1 MARKRRYS
9 GWYPATRPKTVAGGI
24 KARSKRGW
32 FSESWWGRR
41 WEEIMASY
49 NIGARLGRGKS
60 YARQGQ
66 VVDVRTS
73 VAGIE
78 AVVQGSRNKPYQVRI
93 SFRHWT
99 EKEWLTVLDTI
110 AEQPRYLARLLNGE
124 LPEHL
129 ENDLRKADINL
140 FPATYSELQADCSC
154 PDWSNP
160 CKHIAAVAFIMA
172 REFDREPLLLFRFR
186 GLEPEDFFALVRAIQ
201 GEEVKVDASRP
212 VPPLATIQQEMLGRD
227 LRRRQPAPLAL
238 NEPETF
244 WSRNLPLDTIPVRR
258 KPPRLEASLIRRLG
272 PPPLWRSEHDF
283 IPFMRRLYARFQKT
297 GEEILNKDK

>member
-1 MARKRRYS
+1 MARKKTYS
-9 GWYPATRPKTVAGGI
+9 GWYPVTRPKTVAGGI

-49 NIGARLGRGKS
+49 NIGARLNRGKT
-60 YARQGQ
+60 YARKGQ
-66 VVDVRTS
+66 VVDIRTS

-78 AVVQGSRNKPYQVRI
+78 AVVQGTRNRPYQVRI

-124 LPEHL
+124 MPEHL
-129 ENDLRKADINL
+129 EKDLRDAGINL

-160 CKHIAAVAFIMA
+160 CKHIAAVAFVMA

-186 GLEPEDFFALVRAIQ
+186 GLEPEDFFALIRAIH
-201 GEEVKVDASRP
+201 GEEVEVEASRTI
-212 VPPLATIQQEMLGRD
+212 PPLATLQQELLGRELSRRPPTSPVVND
-227 LRRRQPAPLAL
+227 LE
-238 NEPETF
+238 NF
-244 WSRNLPLDTIPVRR
+244 WSRNLHLDTIPLRR
-258 KPPRLEASLIRRLG
+258 KPPRTEAPLIRRLG
-272 PPPLWRSEHDF
+272 SPPLWRSEHDF

-297 GEEILNKDK
+297 GEEILHKDK